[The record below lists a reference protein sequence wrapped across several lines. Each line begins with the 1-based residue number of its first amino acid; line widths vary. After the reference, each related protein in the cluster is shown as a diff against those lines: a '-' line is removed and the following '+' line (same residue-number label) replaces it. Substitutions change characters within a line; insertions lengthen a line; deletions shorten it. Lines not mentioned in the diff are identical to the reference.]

1 MRLLREQLSLAAR
14 RRKRGSLLLGVRV
27 PSSLAECDILGYDV
41 RAWIRAGLVDF
52 VTPADFWSTDF
63 VARTEEFVDL
73 AKQTSCSRESDAEL
87 ENLWI
92 SMPVLSCHS
101 EWSTRTDPEMLTQ
114 TSRPR
119 PVRVRR

>member
-1 MRLLREQLSLAAR
+1 M
-14 RRKRGSLLLGVRV
+14 LGVRV

-41 RAWIRAGLVDF
+41 KAWIRAGLVDF